1 MNSACA
7 LPEGNQA
14 LARRHAPEREAAKS
28 AFPEP
33 EVRHDFIKVY
43 SRNVG
48 CTRRFRREAGRFA
61 LARAEAQGVIP
72 FSGLRSCWSC
82 LIELL
87 PAPTDEDQGMKHLLT
102 GVAVIAVLAIS
113 APVWAQPANPSGGN
127 SLGVPGPNPGGPG
140 LTPYST
146 GAPPP
151 PSGRMPAGGRQT
163 SEPTNIPSTPSASDT
178 TAATPPMH
186 RPARKGSHGRMAGH
200 PQLTGSTAGQLNQ
213 EELAR
218 LQAGDTSMPAAPPAP
233 GVSGNPQL
241 NRMPAGGRATSGTA
255 R

>member
-1 MNSACA
+1 MNSGSPPDLRQIFLSGFAPKRLMNSACA
-7 LPEGNQA
+7 LPEEI
-14 LARRHAPEREAAKS
+14 RRWSGVTPEREAAKS

-33 EVRHDFIKVY
+33 EIHHDFIKVH

-48 CTRRFRREAGRFA
+48 CTRRFRGREAGGFA
-61 LARAEAQGVIP
+61 RARAEAQGAIP

-87 PAPTDEDQGMKHLLT
+87 PAPIDEDQGMKHLLT

-113 APVWAQPANPSGGN
+113 APVWAQPANPSG
-127 SLGVPGPNPGGPG
+127 
-140 LTPYST
+140 
-146 GAPPP
+146 
-151 PSGRMPAGGRQT
+151 RMPAGGRQT

-178 TAATPPMH
+178 ASATPPMH
-186 RPARKGSHGRMAGH
+186 HHARKGSHGRMAGH
-200 PQLTGSTAGQLNQ
+200 PQSTGRAADQLNQ